1 MTYTGRS
8 LDDDVEETS
17 PRPKTDM
24 KGGEK
29 NMQQLPSLALLLAQD
44 QRQRQIDAIAR
55 ERRLGRSSRSV
66 RQAVGR
72 RIIAIGARVAADPS
86 LELARFR

>member
-1 MTYTGRS
+1 MT
-8 LDDDVEETS
+8 D
-17 PRPKTDM
+17 P

-29 NMQQLPSLALLLAQD
+29 NMQQLPWLALLIAED
-44 QRQRQIDAIAR
+44 QRQRQIETAAR
-55 ERRLGRSSRSV
+55 ERRVGRSSLSV

-72 RIIAIGARVAADPS
+72 RIIAIGARVAAEPS

>member
-1 MTYTGRS
+1 
-8 LDDDVEETS
+8 
-17 PRPKTDM
+17 
-24 KGGEK
+24 
-29 NMQQLPSLALLLAQD
+29 MQQQPWLALALAQD

-55 ERRLGRSSRSV
+55 ERRAGRSSRSV

-86 LELARFR
+86 LELARLR